1 MCGSTWQNKYLF
13 ISKSGKPLEK
23 RLLIIRALNPRPR
36 GNLKT
41 YEKLAKKKV
50 SEFKI
55 SALITSF
62 STSSPWSIAFTILL
76 MTTRVFL
83 IRVFFIK
90 LPDRQ
95 FLIPNENKKGIKIW
109 LIPLQGL
116 KESWGNVRG
125 LLGTEGDNFP
135 RISWCHFQVVWE
147 KETRIGYFINIMTLC
162 KWSCCHRVILH
173 FGKKNSA
180 RFFMFH
186 FTHYP
191 SY

>member
-1 MCGSTWQNKYLF
+1 MWKYATKQVLF
-13 ISKSGKPLEK
+13 HIKMWKTSRNEVIYNSCIKSKTRRILE
-23 RLLIIRALNPRPR
+23 
-36 GNLKT
+36 NLRKT
-41 YEKLAKKKV
+41 CEKKV

-62 STSSPWSIAFTILL
+62 STSSPWSLAFTILL

-135 RISWCHFQVVWE
+135 RIS
-147 KETRIGYFINIMTLC
+147 
-162 KWSCCHRVILH
+162 
-173 FGKKNSA
+173 
-180 RFFMFH
+180 
-186 FTHYP
+186 
-191 SY
+191 